1 MDDFEGFETSV
12 EEVTADI
19 VERAKVLLIQ
29 ALESEVESEDVTELL
44 QSHDKTLIEG
54 ELLFLTDK
62 QKRERKKKEE
72 MESFTFLRWN
82 LLYRSCEGY

>member
-1 MDDFEGFETSV
+1 M

-54 ELLFLTDK
+54 EVLLLTDK
-62 QKRERKKKEE
+62 QKRERKKKDE
-72 MESFTFLRWN
+72 MESFPFLRWN
-82 LLYRSCEGY
+82 LLHRCCEDY